1 MEIEE
6 LKGRLGEP
14 GSSSGSSDIVTTAV
28 PNSTMDFSEPALD
41 PESTST
47 PALTSTSTS
56 TSTSTLY
63 TLIAHLTSSL
73 RTQTAH
79 LSTLQTELKGLVWED
94 TLAHRA
100 SGSGSRTGTQAG
112 GDRGRLW
119 RTGPGPGASTSTS
132 TSVGLKARGAQRDSR
147 RPSGVG
153 DDMDTAEDEE
163 QLDLDL
169 ELEKE
174 EKEML
179 NGPEQTELEKALLDL
194 RGYAE
199 VAAHLWDEV
208 SLVVQPIN
216 RKPRH
221 RMLMRHG
228 RTGRTRRT
236 AYPTRQTIST
246 RSTPS
251 LRSLMFPKGSTDLDE
266 AESR

>member
-1 MEIEE
+1 
-6 LKGRLGEP
+6 
-14 GSSSGSSDIVTTAV
+14 
-28 PNSTMDFSEPALD
+28 
-41 PESTST
+41 
-47 PALTSTSTS
+47 
-56 TSTSTLY
+56 
-63 TLIAHLTSSL
+63 
-73 RTQTAH
+73 
-79 LSTLQTELKGLVWED
+79 
-94 TLAHRA
+94 
-100 SGSGSRTGTQAG
+100 
-112 GDRGRLW
+112 
-119 RTGPGPGASTSTS
+119 
-132 TSVGLKARGAQRDSR
+132 
-147 RPSGVG
+147 
-153 DDMDTAEDEE
+153 MDTAEDEE